1 VTLARGAAGP
11 ALLLALASIA
21 PARGAA
27 QSASREPVL
36 LSAELL
42 ADVAILRRAY
52 TEMHPGLLRYN
63 TPEQVEASFRA
74 LEAEFARDRPLGEA
88 YRALSVF
95 LATIRCGHTYANF
108 YNQPKDVVAALFQRQ
123 TRVPF
128 RFRWLERR
136 MIVTRSFAGAAPLR
150 PGTEVLAIDGVPVG
164 AILDSLMQVSRADGG
179 NDAKRVA
186 NLEVT
191 GADRWE
197 AFDIYHPLFFPRTG
211 PRLRLDVL
219 APGAKARAVLD
230 VDAQG
235 DEQRLEQF
243 RASQP
248 SAGVDSAAVFTLS
261 YATPRTAVL
270 RMPTWALYDSK
281 WDWQGYLQQT
291 FEELDRRKVTGLVL
305 DLRDN
310 EGGLDVGNVILSHLA
325 KAELRLPQ
333 YERRVRYRR
342 APADL
347 VPYLDTWDRSFLDWG
362 EAASGPSG
370 SMFFRLT
377 RYDDDASG
385 ADIVRPAAPRFGGQ
399 VLVLVGAGNSSATFQ
414 FAQVVQRERLG
425 RLVGQPTGGN
435 QRGINGGAFFFL
447 RLPNSHLEVDLPLIG
462 SFPAEE
468 RPDAGLLPD
477 VPVTRTVEGIA
488 RGRDEELDEALSLL
502 RSGR

>member
-1 VTLARGAAGP
+1 MRGASA
-11 ALLLALASIA
+11 LALAVA
-21 PARGAA
+21 LATPAAA
-27 QSASREPVL
+27 QMASERIVS
-36 LSAELL
+36 SAELI

-63 TPEQVEASFRA
+63 TPEQLEAAFKA
-74 LEAEFARDRPLGEA
+74 LELEYGRDRPLGEA
-88 YRALSVF
+88 YVALSLF
-95 LATIRCGHTYANF
+95 LAKVRCGHTYANF

-128 RFRWLERR
+128 RFRWLDRR
-136 MIVTRSFAGAAPLR
+136 MIVTRSFADAATLR
-150 PGTEVLAIDGVPVG
+150 PGTEVFAIDGVPVG

-197 AFDIYHPLFFPRTG
+197 AFDIYHPLFFPETG

-219 APGAKARAVLD
+219 APGAKARTVLD

-235 DEQRLEQF
+235 DEQRLEQH
-243 RASQP
+243 RASRP
-248 SAGVDSAAVFTLS
+248 SAGVDTAAVFTLS
-261 YATPRTAVL
+261 FPTPRTAVL

-281 WDWQGYLQQT
+281 WDWQGYLQWT

-310 EGGLDVGNVILSHLA
+310 EGGLDVGNVILAHLA

-362 EAASGPSG
+362 DAAVGSSG
-370 SMFFRLT
+370 SMFYRLT
-377 RYDDDASG
+377 RYDDDATG
-385 ADIVRPAAPRFGGQ
+385 ADVVRPAAPRFGGQ

-447 RLPNSHLEVDLPLIG
+447 RLPNSHLEADLPLIG
-462 SFPAEE
+462 SFAREE

-477 VPVTRTVEGIA
+477 VPVTRTAEGLG
-488 RGRDEELDEALSLL
+488 RGRDEELDAALALL
-502 RSGR
+502 RRGR

>member
-1 VTLARGAAGP
+1 VTRTQFP
-11 ALLLALASIA
+11 AVATLLLACASVA
-21 PARGAA
+21 PVRAAA
-27 QSASREPVL
+27 QTSAREPVL
-36 LSAELL
+36 SSAELL

-52 TEMHPGLLRYN
+52 TELHPGLLRYN
-63 TPEQVEASFRA
+63 TPEQLEASFRA
-74 LEAEFARDRPLGEA
+74 LEAKFARERPLGEA
-88 YRALSVF
+88 YRELSVF
-95 LATIRCGHTYANF
+95 LATIHCGHTYANF

-128 RFRWLERR
+128 RFRWLGRR
-136 MIVTRSFAGAAPLR
+136 MIVTRSFADAAPLR

-197 AFDIYHPLFFPRTG
+197 AFDIYHPLYFPNTG
-211 PRLRLDVL
+211 PRLRLEVL
-219 APGAKARAVLD
+219 APGARARAVLD
-230 VDAQG
+230 VDALD
-235 DEQRLEQF
+235 DERRLEQR

-248 SAGVDSAAVFTLS
+248 SAVSDTAAVFTLS
-261 YATPRTAVL
+261 YPTPRTALL

-281 WDWQGYLQQT
+281 WDWEGFLHRT
-291 FEELDRRKVTGLVL
+291 FEELARRRIAGLVL

-310 EGGLDVGNVILSHLA
+310 EGGLDVGNVILAHLA
-325 KAELRLPQ
+325 RTELRLPQ

-362 EAASGPSG
+362 DAAVGANG

-377 RYDDDASG
+377 RYDDEPG
-385 ADIVRPAAPRFGGQ
+385 ADVIRPATPRFAGQ

-435 QRGINGGAFFFL
+435 LRGINGGAFFFL
-447 RLPNSHLEVDLPLIG
+447 RLPNSHLEADLPLIG
-462 SFPAEE
+462 RFTTEE
-468 RPDAGLLPD
+468 QPDLGLQPD
-477 VPVTRTVEGIA
+477 VPVTRTAEGIA
-488 RGRDEELDEALSLL
+488 AGRDAELEAALALL
-502 RSGR
+502 RNGR